1 MDIKP
6 GMDYTVEVDDDN
18 NLKEVAVSEE
28 SKQDGV
34 KEEGEVDTVQEN
46 DGTNEPKKKKKKKK
60 NKNKGVE

>member
-34 KEEGEVDTVQEN
+34 KEEAKVDTVQEN